1 MGAIT
6 VDDVIAAAS
15 RIKDKVHRTPVL
27 SCTTLDQL
35 ASSDGKP
42 RRLLFKCENLQKT
55 GSFKIRGA
63 SNALAQMTSEDLARG
78 VVAHSS
84 GNHAQAIAS
93 AAALIGAQ
101 AYVVMPE
108 NAPQV
113 KKDAVRGY
121 GADVIECESTIKA
134 REETCQDIISRTGA
148 TFVHPSNDL
157 QVMAGQG
164 TLMLEFLEQAAELG
178 DSLAVDVMLV
188 PVGGGGMISGCS
200 VACKSLSPA
209 TRVFGAE
216 PALAGDAQESLQKRR
231 IVPHYPPISCAD
243 GLLTGLGTNTFPV
256 VLENVDQ
263 IFTVTEAQIIQAMK
277 LVWERMKQIIEP
289 SAAVGVAVA
298 LYNEDFRRLD
308 DIHTVGIVLCGGNV
322 QLSRANELFESLRT

>member
-1 MGAIT
+1 MSTIT
-6 VDDVIAAAS
+6 VDDVIAAAA

-27 SCTTLDQL
+27 SCTTLDEF
-35 ASSDGKP
+35 ASTDRQP
-42 RRLLFKCENLQKT
+42 RRILFKCENLQKT

-63 SNALAQMTSEDLARG
+63 SNALSQMSEADLARG

-93 AAALIGAQ
+93 AAAIIGAQ
-101 AYVVMPE
+101 AYIVMPE

-121 GADVIECESTIKA
+121 GAEVVECESTINA
-134 REETCQDIISRTGA
+134 RESTCQEIISRTGA
-148 TFVHPSNDL
+148 TFVHPSNDT

-178 DSLAVDVMLV
+178 DPLDAVLV
-188 PVGGGGMISGCS
+188 PVGGGGMLSGSS
-200 VACKSLSPA
+200 VACKALSP
-209 TRVFGAE
+209 TTLVFGAE
-216 PALAGDAQESLQKRR
+216 PELAGDARESLHKKEL
-231 IVPHYPPISCAD
+231 VPHYPPKSCAD

-256 VLENVDQ
+256 VLENVDE
-263 IFTVTEAQIIQAMK
+263 IFTVTEFQIIQAMK

-298 LYNEDFRRLD
+298 LYNDDFRKLD
-308 DIHTVGIVLCGGNV
+308 GIHTIGIVLCGGNV
-322 QLSRANELFESLRT
+322 QLSRAHELFESLRT